1 MFWQR
6 LNLKIRNFAC
16 SWAGYITGMEDTEK
30 CHGIKSVF
38 DVEIPTRTS
47 FCDDL
52 SVSLEETCI
61 SHRIAL

>member
-1 MFWQR
+1 MFRQP
-6 LNLKIRNFAC
+6 LNVKIPDFAC
-16 SWAGYITGMEDTEK
+16 FRADYVTGMEDTEK

-38 DVEIPTRTS
+38 DVEIPTRTN

-52 SVSLEETCI
+52 SVSSEETCI